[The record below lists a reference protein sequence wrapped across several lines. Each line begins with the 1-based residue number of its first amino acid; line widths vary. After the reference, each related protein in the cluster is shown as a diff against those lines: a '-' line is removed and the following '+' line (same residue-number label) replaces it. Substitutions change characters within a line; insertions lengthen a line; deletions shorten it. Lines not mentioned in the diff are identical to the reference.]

1 MPTSQFLKD
10 ILASLKQISKKT
22 NRQTGG
28 QMNTQPDGQT
38 GRQTDRQ
45 TDRNRDVHKNRR
57 TDRHTEGYLNRV
69 RERIIRP
76 IRKICC
82 QDTTVKLS
90 EKNIISLHN
99 PLLGLIMSELN
110 ANLVLRMPLFHICI
124 TMEFVCKIFLTKF
137 NKSTSEIV

>member
-1 MPTSQFLKD
+1 MD
-10 ILASLKQISKKT
+10 
-22 NRQTGG
+22 
-28 QMNTQPDGQT
+28 TQPDGQT
-38 GRQTDRQ
+38 GRQTDIQ
-45 TDRNRDVHKNRR
+45 TDRHRDGH
-57 TDRHTEGYLNRV
+57 THRHMEGDLNRV

-76 IRKICC
+76 IRKIFC

-137 NKSTSEIV
+137 NKSTS